1 MKETNTK
8 NEVGKK
14 DKEVRKIPA
23 FGGKGPSRIRQS
35 FGRGLTIF
43 LVIAACIILYFA
55 FLAEYSAIFFVKSW
69 LIIKKT

>member
-1 MKETNTK
+1 MEMKETNTK

-35 FGRGLTIF
+35 FGRD
-43 LVIAACIILYFA
+43 
-55 FLAEYSAIFFVKSW
+55 
-69 LIIKKT
+69 

>member
-1 MKETNTK
+1 MKYMCMETGRMEMKETNTK

-43 LVIAACIILYFA
+43 LVIADR
-55 FLAEYSAIFFVKSW
+55 KSVV
-69 LIIKKT
+69 